1 MTLLMTVI
9 GIVVFVF
16 GLLFSIAWHEAGH
29 LAMGKLF
36 GVRVP
41 QYMVG
46 FGKTLWSKKVG
57 ETEYG
62 LKAIPAGGYCRL
74 IGMFPPD
81 DEGRVKAKSTS
92 PWRSMI
98 EEAREASYEEVGPG
112 DETRMFYTRKP
123 WQKFLIMLAGPAMNL
138 VLGVAILSTVWMTY
152 GTSQITNRVAS
163 VSDCVIKASEPT
175 RKCTDADA
183 PSPAKAAGLKAGDR
197 IVEFNGTPV
206 NDYDKLQPL
215 IRKSSGQVTVVVDR
229 NGQRVTLTPTLTQN
243 QVAKLDKDGRP
254 IPDKYV
260 TTGFLGFGPDTEVKT
275 LGPGGVVREMGTYID
290 KSVEGL
296 TRIPQKIPALWGA
309 AFQGDK
315 RDQDS
320 PVGMVG
326 AARIGGEVMAADVP
340 VEARL
345 VFFVQLLAMVNIG
358 LFLFNM
364 LPLLPLDG
372 GHMVGALWESLRR
385 RVARMFRRPD
395 PGPFDVAKLMPV
407 AYAVAMVFIG
417 FTVLVLIAD
426 LVNPVKVT

>member
-1 MTLLMTVI
+1 MTLFMTVL
-9 GIVVFVF
+9 GIVVFVI

-46 FGKTLWSKKVG
+46 FGKTIWSKKIG

-62 LKAIPAGGYCRL
+62 LKAVPAGGYCRL

-81 DEGRVKAKSTS
+81 KDGKLKAKSTS

-112 DETRMFYTRKP
+112 DETRLFYTRKP

-138 VLGVAILSTVWMTY
+138 VLGVAILAGVWMTY
-152 GTSQITNRVAS
+152 GINEPSTKVA
-163 VSDCVIKASEPT
+163 VVTDCVVKAS
-175 RKCTDADA
+175 DAGRECQAGDA
-183 PSPAKAAGLKAGDR
+183 PAPGKAAGLQVGDR
-197 IVEFNGTPV
+197 IVEFNGVPISS
-206 NDYDKLQPL
+206 YDDLQPL

-229 NGQRVTLTPTLTQN
+229 GGQRVTLTPTLVQN
-243 QVAKLDKDGRP
+243 EMAKLDGDGQP
-254 IPDKYV
+254 IADKYV
-260 TTGFLGFGPDTEVKT
+260 KTGFLGFSPLYEKET
-275 LGPGGVVREMGTYID
+275 LGVGGVVDQMGWYID

-296 TRIPQKIPALWGA
+296 MRIPQKVPALWGA
-309 AFQGDK
+309 AFQGEERDK
-315 RDQDS
+315 DS

-326 AARIGGEVMAADVP
+326 AARIGGEVLAADAPAFDRVIY
-340 VEARL
+340 
-345 VFFVQLLAMVNIG
+345 FVQILAMVNIG

-385 RVARMFRRPD
+385 KVARVFKRPD

-426 LVNPVKVT
+426 IINPVKVT

>member
-1 MTLLMTVI
+1 MTMFMTVL
-9 GIVVFVF
+9 GIVVFVI

-46 FGKTLWSKKVG
+46 FGKTLWSKKIG

-81 DEGRVKAKSTS
+81 KDGKLKAKSTS

-112 DETRMFYTRKP
+112 DETRLFYTRKP

-138 VLGVAILSTVWMTY
+138 VLGVAILAGVWMTY
-152 GTSQITNRVAS
+152 GVSETTTQVSS
-163 VSDCVIKASEPT
+163 VSDCVLAADSKRTECADGDPKA
-175 RKCTDADA
+175 
-183 PSPAKAAGLKAGDR
+183 PAAAAGLKAGDR
-197 IVEFNGTPV
+197 IVEFNGVPV
-206 NDYDKLQPL
+206 TSYKQLQPM
-215 IRKSSGQVTVVVDR
+215 IRKSSGQITMVVERD
-229 NGQRVTLTPTLTQN
+229 GQRVTLTPTVAQN
-243 QVAKLDKDGRP
+243 KMIKLDGDGRP
-254 IPDKYV
+254 VKGEYV
-260 TTGFLGFGPDTEVKT
+260 TSGFLGFTPRSEMQALDV
-275 LGPGGVVREMGTYID
+275 PGVADELVFYMD
-290 KSVEGL
+290 KSIEGL
-296 TRIPQKIPALWGA
+296 MRIPQKVPALFGA
-309 AFQGDK
+309 AFQGDE

-340 VEARL
+340 VEHRL
-345 VFFVQLLAMVNIG
+345 VFFIQLLAMVNIG

-372 GHMVGALWESLRR
+372 GHMVGAIWESVRR
-385 RVARMFRRPD
+385 RIARLFKRPD

-407 AYAVAMVFIG
+407 AYAVAVVFIG

-426 LVNPVKVT
+426 VVNPVKVT

>member
-1 MTLLMTVI
+1 MTLLMTVL
-9 GIVVFVF
+9 GIVVFVI

-46 FGKTLWSKKVG
+46 FGRTIWSKKIG

-62 LKAIPAGGYCRL
+62 LKAVPAGGYCRL

-81 DEGRVKAKSTS
+81 DDGKLKAKSTS

-123 WQKFLIMLAGPAMNL
+123 WQKFLIMFAGPAMNL
-138 VLGVAILSTVWMTY
+138 VLGVAILAGVWMAY
-152 GTSQITNRVAS
+152 GVPKPSNQVGL
-163 VSDCVIKASEPT
+163 VVDCVVPATEAD
-175 RKCTDADA
+175 RKCTPQDVPA
-183 PSPAKAAGLKAGDR
+183 PAAAAGLKVGDR
-197 IVEFNGTPV
+197 IVSFNGTKITS
-206 NDYDKLQPL
+206 YGQLQPL
-215 IRKSSGQVTVVVDR
+215 IRKSMGPVDVVVQRDGQQVTLHPVLVANKVQKFDSHDQPIKGEYLETGYLGFSPRSVVTPLTAGQVTD
-229 NGQRVTLTPTLTQN
+229 
-243 QVAKLDKDGRP
+243 
-254 IPDKYV
+254 
-260 TTGFLGFGPDTEVKT
+260 
-275 LGPGGVVREMGTYID
+275 EMRFYMD

-296 TRIPQKIPALWGA
+296 MRIPQKIPALWGA
-309 AFQGDK
+309 AFQGEERDK
-315 RDQDS
+315 DS

-326 AARIGGEVMAADVP
+326 AARIGGDVLAADAP
-340 VEARL
+340 AAARVMTML
-345 VFFVQLLAMVNIG
+345 QLLAMINIG

-372 GHMVGALWESLRR
+372 GHMVGAIWESVRR
-385 RVARMFRRPD
+385 RIARVFKRPD

-407 AYAVAMVFIG
+407 AYAVAVVFIG

>member
-1 MTLLMTVI
+1 MTLVMTVL
-9 GIVVFVF
+9 GIVVFTI

-46 FGKTLWSKKVG
+46 FGKTIWSKKIG

-62 LKAIPAGGYCRL
+62 LKAVPAGGYCRL

-81 DEGRVKAKSTS
+81 KDGKLKAKSTS

-112 DETRMFYTRKP
+112 DETRLFYTRKP

-138 VLGVAILSTVWMTY
+138 VLGVAILAGVWMTY
-152 GTSQITNRVAS
+152 GIGQTSTTVAS
-163 VSDCVIKASEPT
+163 VTDCVIKASDGD
-175 RKCTDADA
+175 RACAAGDA
-183 PSPAKAAGLKAGDR
+183 PAPGKAAGLQVGDK
-197 IVEFNGTPV
+197 IVAFNGQPV
-206 NDYDKLQPL
+206 RSYDDLRPL
-215 IRKSSGQVTVVVDR
+215 IRQSTGQVAVVVER
-229 NGQRVTLTPTLTQN
+229 GGQQVTLTPTLQQN
-243 QVAKLDKDGRP
+243 EMVKLDKDGLP
-254 IPDKYV
+254 VKGEYV
-260 TTGFLGFGPDTEVKT
+260 TTGFLGFSPLNEIKP
-275 LGPGGVVREMGTYID
+275 LGPTGVVDELGFYID

-296 TRIPQKIPALWGA
+296 FRIPQKVPALFGA
-309 AFQGDK
+309 AFQGEE

-326 AARIGGEVMAADVP
+326 AARIGGEVMAADQP
-340 VEARL
+340 VESRL

-385 RVARMFRRPD
+385 GIARVFRRPD

-407 AYAVAMVFIG
+407 AYAVAVVFIG

-426 LVNPVKVT
+426 VVNPVKVT

>member
-81 DEGRVKAKSTS
+81 DQGRVKAKSTS

-152 GTSQITNRVAS
+152 GTAQISNRVSS
-163 VSDCVIKASEPT
+163 VSDCVIKASEPE
-175 RKCTDADA
+175 RKCTDTDA

-197 IVEFNGTPV
+197 IVEFNGIPV
-206 NDYDKLQPL
+206 HDYDKLQPL

-229 NGQRVTLTPTLTQN
+229 NGQRVTLTPTLEQN

-254 IPDKYV
+254 IPDQYL
-260 TTGFLGFGPDTEVKT
+260 TTGFLGFSPDSELIT
-275 LGPGGVVREMGTYID
+275 LGPGGVVKEMGSYID
-290 KSVEGL
+290 KSIEGL

-345 VFFVQLLAMVNIG
+345 VFAVQLLAMVNIG

>member
-46 FGKTLWSKKVG
+46 FGKTLWSKKIG

-81 DEGRVKAKSTS
+81 DQGRVKAKSTS

-138 VLGVAILSTVWMTY
+138 VLGVAILTGTWMFYGINQPSTK
-152 GTSQITNRVAS
+152 VA
-163 VSDCVIKASEPT
+163 VVTDCVVPASDASRECKAD
-175 RKCTDADA
+175 DAAA
-183 PSPAKAAGLKAGDR
+183 PGKAAGLKVGDR
-197 IVEFNGTPV
+197 IVEFGGVPV
-206 NDYDKLQPL
+206 NSYTDLQPL
-215 IRKSSGQVTVVVDR
+215 IRKSSGQVTVVVERD
-229 NGQRVTLTPTLTQN
+229 GQRVTLTPTIAQN
-243 QVAKLDKDGRP
+243 ELAKLDGNGQAIDG
-254 IPDKYV
+254 KYV
-260 TTGFLGFGPDTEVKT
+260 RSGFLGFSPLIERNT
-275 LGPGGVVREMGTYID
+275 LGVGGVVDEMGTYID
-290 KSVEGL
+290 KSIEGL
-296 TRIPQKIPALWGA
+296 ARIPQKVPALWGA
-309 AFQGDK
+309 AFQGEERDK
-315 RDQDS
+315 DS

-326 AARIGGEVMAADVP
+326 AARIGGEVLAADAP
-340 VEARL
+340 ATDRI
-345 VFFVQLLAMVNIG
+345 FYFVQILAMVNIG

>member
-1 MTLLMTVI
+1 MTLFMTVL
-9 GIVVFVF
+9 GIVVFVV

-46 FGKTLWSKKVG
+46 FGKTIWSKKIG

-62 LKAIPAGGYCRL
+62 LKAVPAGGYCRL

-81 DEGRVKAKSTS
+81 KDGNLKAKSTS

-112 DETRMFYTRKP
+112 DDSRLFYTRKP
-123 WQKFLIMLAGPAMNL
+123 WQKFLIMFAGPAMNL
-138 VLGVAILSTVWMTY
+138 VLGVAILAGVWMTY
-152 GTSQITNRVAS
+152 GVMEPGTKVA
-163 VSDCVIKASEPT
+163 VVTDCVVKASEAG
-175 RKCTDADA
+175 RECA
-183 PSPAKAAGLKAGDR
+183 PGDEAAPGKAAGLQVGDR
-197 IVEFNGTPV
+197 IVQFNGVPV
-206 NDYDKLQPL
+206 KSYDDLRPL
-215 IRKSSGQVTVVVDR
+215 IRESSGQVTVVVDR
-229 NGQRVTLTPTLTQN
+229 GGQLVTLTPTLAQN
-243 QVAKLDKDGRP
+243 EMAKLDGDGRP
-254 IPDKYV
+254 IEGKYV
-260 TTGFLGFGPDTEVKT
+260 STGFLGFSPLNEQHT
-275 LGPGGVVREMGTYID
+275 LGVGGVVDELGFYME

-296 TRIPQKIPALWGA
+296 MRIPEKVPALFGA
-309 AFQGDK
+309 AFQGDE
-315 RDQDS
+315 RDEDS

-340 VEARL
+340 AESRL
-345 VFFVQLLAMVNIG
+345 IIFVQLLAMVNIG

-372 GHMVGALWESLRR
+372 GHMVGAMWESLRR
-385 RVARMFRRPD
+385 RLARLFNRPD

-407 AYAVAMVFIG
+407 AYAVAVVFIG

-426 LVNPVKVT
+426 VVNPVKVT

>member
-81 DEGRVKAKSTS
+81 DQGRVKAKSTS

-138 VLGVAILSTVWMTY
+138 VLGVVILSTVWMTY

-163 VSDCVIKASEPT
+163 VSDCVIKASEPA

-197 IVEFNGTPV
+197 IVEFNGIPV

-215 IRKSSGQVTVVVDR
+215 IRKSSGQVTVVVER
-229 NGQRVTLTPTLTQN
+229 NGQLVTLTPTLTQN